1 MSVFV
6 DTSALY
12 AVLDRD
18 DANHVPA
25 KATWRELLG
34 GEEVL
39 ISHNYVLVETCALV
53 QHRLGIAAL
62 RALQEDVFPV
72 LQVEWIDESR
82 HQTALEA
89 ALTAARRKL
98 SLVDCASFL
107 VMRQLGIEKAFCF
120 DKHFHQQGFGVVPK
134 PA

>member
-1 MSVFV
+1 MPSV
-6 DTSALY
+6 
-12 AVLDRD
+12 
-18 DANHVPA
+18 
-25 KATWRELLG
+25 
-34 GEEVL
+34 
-39 ISHNYVLVETCALV
+39 ISHNYVLVETCALA

-98 SLVDCASFL
+98 SLADCASFL

-120 DKHFHQQGFGVVPK
+120 DEHFREQGFGVVPETV
-134 PA
+134 